1 MLSYQLYQLQ
11 ILYYGVGCVKTQ
23 YIVMCFGSRAS
34 SIINLDDD
42 DVNGDNNFVA
52 VDEYVAE
59 ENNDEE
65 QWVNKFYP

>member
-1 MLSYQLYQLQ
+1 
-11 ILYYGVGCVKTQ
+11 
-23 YIVMCFGSRAS
+23 MCFGSRAS

-65 QWVNKFYP
+65 Q

>member
-11 ILYYGVGCVKTQ
+11 ILCYGVGCVKTQ

-42 DVNGDNNFVA
+42 DVNADNIFVS
-52 VDEYVAE
+52 VDEYEAE
-59 ENNDEE
+59 DDNDEE